1 MALADGS
8 TLSAHWDALSLAT
21 AALAL
26 LTLAGAVPKQ
36 VSDDDVIAAVN
47 RIVAAGTKDGV
58 FSLRDAKTGNTLALE
73 FDSIRVVRGLA
84 GFGWFPD
91 VIFRENGA
99 PQKKYAIDFWLKPDG
114 DELKLVDARVHK
126 DPQPDG
132 QAWMMITRA
141 PLLWW
146 WLPTLERKSATSGIE
161 AWQVMGATH
170 AYIAAHEKDG
180 AFPFADADGKSVP
193 LELVQIHQ
201 TVGRDKSDGR
211 YFTCAEF
218 RNLSDL
224 TASYD
229 VDFRLDATAGSLQV
243 GSVRLH
249 ENPRADNGKAPSQPH
264 CRFEGSAFDVVD

>member
-8 TLSAHWDALSLAT
+8 TLSAHRDALSLAT

-26 LTLAGAVPKQ
+26 LTLAGAAPKQ

-47 RIVAAGTKDGV
+47 RIVTAGTKDGV

-73 FDSIRVVRGLA
+73 FDSVRVVRGLA

-91 VIFRENGA
+91 VIFREKGA
-99 PQKKYAIDFWLKPDG
+99 PQKKYAVDFWLKPDG

-170 AYIAAHEKDG
+170 AYIAAHEKRRRV
-180 AFPFADADGKSVP
+180 SVRRRGWEIGP
-193 LELVQIHQ
+193 ARARANLP
-201 TVGRDKSDGR
+201 DGR
-211 YFTCAEF
+211 ARQVRRQVLYV
-218 RNLSDL
+218 RRISQLK
-224 TASYD
+224 
-229 VDFRLDATAGSLQV
+229 RLNCFL
-243 GSVRLH
+243 
-249 ENPRADNGKAPSQPH
+249 
-264 CRFEGSAFDVVD
+264 

>member
-8 TLSAHWDALSLAT
+8 TLSAHWDALSLVT

-84 GFGWFPD
+84 GFGWFPH

-170 AYIAAHEKDG
+170 AYIARTRRTA
-180 AFPFADADGKSVP
+180 PFRSPTPTGNRSRSSSCK
-193 LELVQIHQ
+193 
-201 TVGRDKSDGR
+201 
-211 YFTCAEF
+211 FTRA
-218 RNLSDL
+218 RQVRRQVLYLRRVSQL
-224 TASYD
+224 K
-229 VDFRLDATAGSLQV
+229 RLNCFL
-243 GSVRLH
+243 
-249 ENPRADNGKAPSQPH
+249 
-264 CRFEGSAFDVVD
+264 